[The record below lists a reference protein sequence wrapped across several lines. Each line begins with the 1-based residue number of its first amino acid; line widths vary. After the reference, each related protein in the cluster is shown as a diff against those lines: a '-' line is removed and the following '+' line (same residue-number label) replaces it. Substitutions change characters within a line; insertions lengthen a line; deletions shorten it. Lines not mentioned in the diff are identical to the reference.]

1 MHKDYNTIQYSM
13 KLKISEKPKKDIF
26 LSIFNLLKTC
36 SSIVTM
42 IYKQNELYIQGM
54 DKAHVCLFEIKL
66 QSDWFDE
73 YQPPDPE
80 ITETVSIDSN
90 IFCNILSIVE
100 ENQTVCL
107 WYEFEGQSDKF
118 NIDFRSE
125 DKSGFSKFF
134 NIPLADIDTEL
145 LEIPDVNYDVE
156 FSIKAKKMCE
166 ITSQLLIFGDIMNI
180 KCGEDEMFICCNGVN
195 GEMTVKISID
205 DLTEYSITEGE
216 NLDISYSLT
225 YLSKMCMT
233 TKLTSEIEFAVSAEY
248 PLRIKYDFKNGSQI
262 LFFIAP
268 KIE

>member
-1 MHKDYNTIQYSM
+1 M
-13 KLKISEKPKKDIF
+13 KLKISEKQKKDIF

-80 ITETVSIDSN
+80 ITETVSIDSH

-100 ENQTVCL
+100 ESQTVCL

-156 FSIKAKKMCE
+156 FSIKAKKCVK
-166 ITSQLLIFGDIMNI
+166 LLRN
-180 KCGEDEMFICCNGVN
+180 C
-195 GEMTVKISID
+195 
-205 DLTEYSITEGE
+205 
-216 NLDISYSLT
+216 SYL
-225 YLSKMCMT
+225 
-233 TKLTSEIEFAVSAEY
+233 V
-248 PLRIKYDFKNGSQI
+248 I
-262 LFFIAP
+262 L
-268 KIE
+268 